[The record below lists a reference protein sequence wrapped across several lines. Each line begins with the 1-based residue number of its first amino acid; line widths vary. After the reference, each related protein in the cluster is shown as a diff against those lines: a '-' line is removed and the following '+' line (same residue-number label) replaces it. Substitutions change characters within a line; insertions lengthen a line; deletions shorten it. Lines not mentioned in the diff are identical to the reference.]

1 LDRFCS
7 IVLFFASVLF
17 GQIQVG
23 NWESHTSLL
32 TPRSI
37 LFAENGDILAAT
49 AGGILKFD
57 LHTQSFDKYNN
68 SDGLDYL
75 DLNTISQTAAG
86 NYILGGN
93 YPIGSLQV
101 FHPDHGLIDVIDH
114 LGIEEIQKI
123 DMNSEYLAASC
134 LINNLPSIALF
145 YFDSSHLPV
154 FQDIFNQFPI
164 PVNDILDIDIES
176 NSIYLVTD
184 NGVVTGDLDD
194 ILNFSGSWEILFEGQ
209 DAFQITIKNDI
220 VWLITSDSVSF
231 YTSGNWIPIINN
243 NFDEILDAK
252 ISPESDTLSLLTEN
266 EYIEIDIDSGDII
279 LQMSIPVNSTY
290 TCMNI
295 NTETII
301 LGLKRHG
308 IQIVDR
314 SSQISIVRV
323 PQTLI
328 SNRFHSLHFSSENV
342 LIGHSN
348 DPSGIPVNER
358 ISAVL
363 IMDEDH
369 NYQHIISENRSAGYL
384 LNDDDSLNFTGYT
397 IDWVQ
402 GGAGSGGLSY
412 TADQKI
418 LIGLNGVL
426 PNNPDRKGGII
437 EIDPHTMEYTIF
449 DTTDGVL
456 DGQFGIIDD
465 NSGSRFISIHGIEKD
480 SYSNDWIVNPYSEKY
495 NHPVAIRLPDG
506 SWGHITAPDTTSYLP
521 QSITFDRQKRAWI
534 GFQQYFNWSSGG
546 IKVVDTRLTYHDESD
561 DIWYPVYFNEPPPGN
576 NIWDL
581 VFDKMGLLWIL
592 AGGGVQGYQ
601 ISESG
606 GYFNLY
612 PVYPVNYFTYLPF
625 QQGDKIIVDEMNNKW
640 IITRHSGIRII
651 TESTLTW
658 PDDQGFTS
666 SNSPLLSDI
675 VYDAAIDNDQGII
688 YFATDKG
695 ISSMKMYYDES
706 YNKSTENLGVSPNPF
721 ISGSGNNLVIDGCP
735 AGSKVLV
742 MTLSGVVMA
751 QLEAQYEGLQSTQ
764 AIWDGKNRNGSYA
777 GSGIYLITAIGEEG
791 KAKSAKVAVIRQ

>member
-1 LDRFCS
+1 MDKFCS
-7 IVLFFASVLF
+7 TVLVFTSVLL

-32 TPRSI
+32 TPRSF

-49 AGGILKFD
+49 AGGILKLDPFS
-57 LHTQSFDKYNN
+57 QSFDKYTDA
-68 SDGLDYL
+68 DGFVYL
-75 DLNTISQTAAG
+75 DLNTISKTAAG

-93 YPIGSLQV
+93 YPNGSLQV

-114 LGIEEIQKI
+114 LGIEEIQKVE
-123 DMNSEYLAASC
+123 MNSEYLVASC
-134 LINNLPSIALF
+134 LVNNLPSIALF
-145 YFDSSHLPV
+145 FFDSSGRLV

-164 PVNDILDIDIES
+164 SVNNILDIDIES
-176 NSIYLVTD
+176 NTIYLVTD
-184 NGVVTGDLDD
+184 NGVIIGDLDD

-209 DAFQITIKNDI
+209 DAYQIVIKNNI

-231 YTSGNWIPIINN
+231 YLSDNWIPIIIND
-243 NFDEILDAK
+243 FDGLLDAK
-252 ISPESDTLSLLTEN
+252 ISTESDTMSLLTGD

-279 LQMSIPVNSTY
+279 LQLSIPVNSTY
-290 TCMNI
+290 TCMNF
-295 NTETII
+295 NTDTII

-308 IQIVDR
+308 IQLVER
-314 SSQISIVRV
+314 SSQISNVRV

-328 SNRFHSLHFSSENV
+328 SNRFHSLYYSSKNL

-348 DPSGIPVNER
+348 DPAGIPVNER
-358 ISAVL
+358 ISAVM

-369 NYQHIISENRSAGYL
+369 NYQHIISENRSVGYL
-384 LNDDDSLNFTGYT
+384 LNDDDPLSFTGYT

-412 TADQKI
+412 TTDQKI

-426 PNNPDRKGGII
+426 PNNPDRKGGIV
-437 EIDPHTMEYTIF
+437 EIDPLSMEFTIF

-456 DGQFGIIDD
+456 DGQFGIVDD
-465 NSGSRFISIHGIEKD
+465 NNGSRFISIHGIERD
-480 SYSNDWIVNPYSEKY
+480 SFSNDWVINPYSEKY
-495 NHPVAIRLPDG
+495 NHPAAIRLPDG

-521 QSITFDRQKRAWI
+521 QSITFDSQKRAWI

-581 VFDKMGLLWIL
+581 AFDKMGLLWII

-606 GYFNLY
+606 GFFNLY
-612 PVYPVNYFTYLPF
+612 PVYPTDYFTYLPF

-695 ISSMKMYYDES
+695 ISSMKIYYDDS
-706 YNKSTENLGVSPNPF
+706 INKSSENLGVSPNPF
-721 ISGSGNNLVIDGCP
+721 ISGTGNNLVIDRCP
-735 AGSKVLV
+735 VGSKVLV
-742 MTLSGVVMA
+742 MTLSGAVVA
-751 QLEAQYEGLQSTQ
+751 KLDAQYEGLKSTQ

-777 GSGIYLITAIGEEG
+777 SSGIYLITAIGEEG
-791 KAKSAKVAVIRQ
+791 KTKSAKVAVIRQ